1 MKLYNSLTGKYSE
14 NNYDLSDVYV
24 KYHAIPKE
32 QNAKMVFENFEVILG
47 LDGKIPLFTVT
58 DGVNTLV
65 SGSIIPNEYV
75 KSKMIKKMSEENYT
89 DEVINSYK
97 DMEPNTIVYVS
108 QHDEALKFIDMFIT
122 VLQELEIK

>member
-14 NNYDLSDVYV
+14 NNYDLSDVYI
-24 KYHAIPKE
+24 KYHAIPKK
-32 QNAKMVFENFEVILG
+32 QNAKMVFEDFEVILG
-47 LDGKIPLFTVT
+47 LDGKIPLFTIT

-108 QHDEALKFIDMFIT
+108 KHDEALKFIDMFIT